1 MEENWEVRHNCGV
14 VVAHTLE
21 DTYEMLRGL
30 QHRGR
35 EAAGIAAISDNNITV
50 VKWAGRMRDFDITDL
65 YRILADSAHTF
76 LGHVRYATSGRKE
89 KILQDAHP
97 HVIGGKILD
106 RKTHIIIENPEVVGI
121 HNGQVDESFF
131 SDLEQKVF
139 ATDCDTERL
148 LYYYREKGARD
159 LLRRIP
165 GAYTLAIADRRQ
177 RGVMVMRDRT
187 GIKPGIIWK
196 KDGKYGIASEDCALE
211 GRNASFVEDLM
222 PGVLYFLGPHG
233 SPTKEQIHMQG
244 MQGVE
249 RACFFEWGYIAH
261 HGSSLNGTHVTR
273 LRQALGEALAVEFNP
288 KEYDYVT
295 FLPRCPEAA
304 AERYA
309 ERTGIP
315 FLPVFYKM
323 RNERAFQG
331 STKGD
336 RADSINGNLY
346 LIPEVLNKLRG
357 KRVILVDDSII
368 RGNNVGKAK
377 RLLYEEAGVAEAVLL
392 SYTPP
397 IGIVGQDGIERGCMF
412 GVDMPPT
419 DTFIARNRTFD
430 DISAKVGMRV
440 VYLSVEGML
449 RAFEKVGLPRTSLCT
464 YCIGGEYP
472 FK

>member
-1 MEENWEVRHNCGV
+1 MDDVKHNCGV

-35 EAAGIAAISDNNITV
+35 EAAGIAAISDREINV
-50 VKWAGRMRDFDITDL
+50 VKWEGRMRDFDITDL

-97 HVIGGKILD
+97 HVIGGKILNC
-106 RKTHIIIENPEVVGI
+106 RTHIIIENPDIVGV
-121 HNGQVDESFF
+121 HNGQVDASFF

-139 ATDCDTERL
+139 ATECDTERL
-148 LYYYREKGARD
+148 LHFYREKGARE
-159 LLRRIP
+159 LMRKIP
-165 GAYTLAIADRRQ
+165 GAYTVAIADRRQ
-177 RGVMVMRDRT
+177 RDVIVMRDRT
-187 GIKPGIIWK
+187 GIKPGILWK
-196 KDGKYGIASEDCALE
+196 KDGKYGIASEDCALI
-211 GRNASFVEDLM
+211 GRNASFVEDLT
-222 PGVLYFLGPHG
+222 PGALYFLGPHG
-233 SPTKEQIHMQG
+233 TPTKEHVHQDA
-244 MQGVE
+244 VR
-249 RACFFEWGYIAH
+249 RACFFEWGYVANH
-261 HGSSLNGTHVTR
+261 ASNLNGVHVTR
-273 LRQALGEALAVEFNP
+273 LRQSLGEELAVEFNP
-288 KEYDYVT
+288 GGFDYVT

-309 ERTGIP
+309 EATGIP
-315 FLPVFYKM
+315 FLPAFYKM

-331 STKGD
+331 STTGD

-346 LIPEVLNKLRG
+346 LIPEVRNLLRG
-357 KRVILVDDSII
+357 KRVILIDDSII

-397 IGIVGQDGIERGCMF
+397 IGIVGADGVPRGCEF
-412 GVDMPPT
+412 GVDMPPN
-419 DTFIARNRTFD
+419 DSFIARGRSSEE
-430 DISAKVGMRV
+430 ISTAAGLRV
-440 VYLSVEGML
+440 VYLSVDGML
-449 RAFEKVGLPRTSLCT
+449 RAFEKAGLQRNALCT
-464 YCIGGEYP
+464 YCIGGEHP